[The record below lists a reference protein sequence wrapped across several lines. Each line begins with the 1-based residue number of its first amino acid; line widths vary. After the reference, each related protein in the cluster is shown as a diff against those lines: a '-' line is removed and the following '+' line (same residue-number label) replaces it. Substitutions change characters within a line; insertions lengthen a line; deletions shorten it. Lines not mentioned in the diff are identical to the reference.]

1 MRSSWFLV
9 SFSVSCQLLDLSACL
24 LSFFVFFDICKTG
37 PKSLGSKFSYNSA
50 FLASITM
57 NPVVVCILLLEWTT
71 VVVTTFGLFLF
82 GEGDFKFLGVGSAE
96 VGGGDG
102 EEVEGRGHEG
112 GAEYLPPRRL
122 FFLISS

>member
-1 MRSSWFLV
+1 
-9 SFSVSCQLLDLSACL
+9 
-24 LSFFVFFDICKTG
+24 
-37 PKSLGSKFSYNSA
+37 
-50 FLASITM
+50 M

-102 EEVEGRGHEG
+102 EEVEGRGHEAGMCGAELFPAGRG
-112 GAEYLPPRRL
+112 GARTKINCKSTDPK
-122 FFLISS
+122 I